1 MALTAQSLTFNR
13 GEALSLPFSVLAA
26 QYPNATEF
34 NWKFQIV
41 DTDGT
46 VALEKTGT
54 ATVASLSFAVAL
66 TSADTLTLEEQAY
79 PYWSLWDT
87 TNKRLMAF
95 GSAYVGPAQ
104 L

>member
-13 GEALSLPFSVLAA
+13 GEAPSLPFAVLAS

-34 NWKFQIV
+34 AWKFQII

-54 ATVASLSFAVAL
+54 ATVANLSFTVAL
-66 TSADTLTLEEQAY
+66 TEANTLSLEEQAY

-95 GSAYVGPAQ
+95 GTAYVGPAQ
-104 L
+104 V

>member
-13 GEALSLPFSVLAA
+13 GEALSLPFAVLAS
-26 QYPNATEF
+26 QYPNATVF
-34 NWKFQIV
+34 NWKFQII

-46 VALEKTGT
+46 VALEETGT
-54 ATVASLSFAVAL
+54 ATVASLSFAVEL
-66 TSADTLTLEEQAY
+66 TAVDTLTLEEQDY

-95 GSAYVGPAQ
+95 GTAYVGPAQ
-104 L
+104 V